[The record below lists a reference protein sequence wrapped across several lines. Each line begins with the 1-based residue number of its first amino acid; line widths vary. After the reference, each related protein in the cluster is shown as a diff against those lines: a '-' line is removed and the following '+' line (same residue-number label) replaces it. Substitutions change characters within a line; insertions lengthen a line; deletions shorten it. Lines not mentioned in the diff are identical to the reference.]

1 MCTWE
6 WICFEMDVLI
16 TICRCCRSRLS
27 QTLPESPA
35 EKQTQ
40 GDMLRLRRQLHPHS
54 PSNLTLSSSSSS
66 SSSSTSLALSSP
78 HALKSPVVGE
88 GADGSAAKASADLA
102 QPSPKS
108 LSSSLGSL
116 LNWK

>member
-1 MCTWE
+1 M
-6 WICFEMDVLI
+6 
-16 TICRCCRSRLS
+16 
-27 QTLPESPA
+27 PESPA

-54 PSNLTLSSSSSS
+54 PSNLTLSSP
-66 SSSSTSLALSSP
+66 SSSTSLALSSP

-88 GADGSAAKASADLA
+88 GADGTAAKASADLT